1 VVRLFRQMLAVLAVA
16 ASGHGL
22 AYGQTHG
29 AADPGASRS
38 AGHLIYLHGIDVAQK
53 GPDRAPE
60 RYREILAAFRAQG
73 FDVTSEVRAPHTPF
87 RLYAQRV
94 ARTIERLIAD
104 GADPARITVV
114 GYSQGGLIALAT
126 AARRPHPEVR
136 YVLLAGCFRPGQP
149 HAQAHTD
156 EFGPHLSG
164 RILSL
169 YDAQDGAMGECAPMF
184 ARAHLEGRSLSA
196 EERQL
201 DTKRGH
207 ALFARPHPEWVSQVA
222 SWVREGQEP
231 EETDGVANGTAGVNA
246 L

>member
-1 VVRLFRQMLAVLAVA
+1 MVRLFCQMLAVLAVA

-22 AYGQTHG
+22 AHGQTHG
-29 AADPGASRS
+29 AADPAASRS

-60 RYREILAAFRAQG
+60 QYRNILAAFRAQG
-73 FDVTSEVRAPHTPF
+73 FDVTSEVRSPDTPF
-87 RLYAQRV
+87 RVYAQRV
-94 ARTIERLIAD
+94 AATIRRLIAD

-126 AARRPHPEVR
+126 AARRPHPAVR

-184 ARAHLEGRSLSA
+184 GLG
-196 EERQL
+196 
-201 DTKRGH
+201 
-207 ALFARPHPEWVSQVA
+207 PVA
-222 SWVREGQEP
+222 VTACP
-231 EETDGVANGTAGVNA
+231 GV
-246 L
+246 